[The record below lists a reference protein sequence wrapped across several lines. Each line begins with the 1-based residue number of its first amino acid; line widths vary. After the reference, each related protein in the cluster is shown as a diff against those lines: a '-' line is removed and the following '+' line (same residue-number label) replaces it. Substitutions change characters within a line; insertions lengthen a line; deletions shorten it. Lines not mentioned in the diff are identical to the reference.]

1 MAKVSNSLLVYVLTQ
16 RWGTL
21 FKTEILVVP
30 KIHRIQLDFRFPK
43 IKIKGNHMKNSIN
56 YNAKDYA
63 EDICTS
69 TNDELI
75 DYRYQIQHE
84 LTRMNSHKKDR
95 LLREL
100 LYLVNDELF
109 IRALRKESCGEDEC
123 GEDE

>member
-1 MAKVSNSLLVYVLTQ
+1 
-16 RWGTL
+16 
-21 FKTEILVVP
+21 
-30 KIHRIQLDFRFPK
+30 
-43 IKIKGNHMKNSIN
+43 MKNSIN

-84 LTRMNSHKKDR
+84 LTRMHSHKKVR

-109 IRALRKESCGEDEC
+109 IRALRKEHCGEDE
-123 GEDE
+123 